1 MTLMTT
7 EELAEMFGD
16 RPMHPDRPRGSIE
29 RGRRRVASVIMASPG
44 DPYTSLPAGMLEPG
58 AERIW
63 PGYGPPMARRLE
75 VERAV
80 REGTKRF
87 GRDRGYDMD
96 REPRMVEAL
105 LHRIVGVG
113 LVSPVFF
120 AHIWA
125 AWRDQHAR

>member
-7 EELAEMFGD
+7 EELAGMFGD

-29 RGRRRVASVIMASPG
+29 RARRRGASVSIVSPG

-80 REGTKRF
+80 REGTNGLAVTTVTIWTENHGWLKRCF
-87 GRDRGYDMD
+87 IG
-96 REPRMVEAL
+96 
-105 LHRIVGVG
+105 
-113 LVSPVFF
+113 F
-120 AHIWA
+120 
-125 AWRDQHAR
+125 